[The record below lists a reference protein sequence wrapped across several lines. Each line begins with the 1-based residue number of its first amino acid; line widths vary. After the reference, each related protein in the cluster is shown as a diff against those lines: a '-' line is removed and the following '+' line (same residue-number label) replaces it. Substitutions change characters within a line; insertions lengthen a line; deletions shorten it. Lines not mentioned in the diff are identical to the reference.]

1 MIWREACIL
10 QHNGETACLRYM
22 LHEAA
27 EGQDEEGDQLASD
40 AAAGLASTSGGEPAE
55 QKFEEQDYTSQWTNG

>member
-1 MIWREACIL
+1 MPQVHA
-10 QHNGETACLRYM
+10 
-22 LHEAA
+22 HEAA

-55 QKFEEQDYTSQWTNG
+55 RIFEEQDYTSQWTNG